1 MNYYLKNAF
10 DYEIRNN
17 IDLRINEFNDLDE
30 LSELETDE
38 LKILEGVREYLLK
51 RVGELK
57 TWHTIFRCYS
67 IITGAQYDREKA
79 MDYGRQVYL
88 PLA

>member
-17 IDLRINEFNDLDE
+17 IDLRINEFNNLDE
-30 LSELETDE
+30 LGELETDE

-57 TWHTIFRCYS
+57 T
-67 IITGAQYDREKA
+67 
-79 MDYGRQVYL
+79 
-88 PLA
+88 

>member
-1 MNYYLKNAF
+1 VNPSMNYYLKNAF

-17 IDLRINEFNDLDE
+17 IDLRINEFNNLDE

-57 TWHTIFRCYS
+57 T
-67 IITGAQYDREKA
+67 
-79 MDYGRQVYL
+79 
-88 PLA
+88 

>member
-17 IDLRINEFNDLDE
+17 IDLRINEFNNLDE

-57 TWHTIFRCYS
+57 T
-67 IITGAQYDREKA
+67 
-79 MDYGRQVYL
+79 
-88 PLA
+88 